1 MIFITGDTHGD
12 WKNRFKPECFPIG
25 QSLNRSDYVIVCG
38 DFGYWHDTDIERN
51 NLDWLEN
58 QPWTTLFVDGNHS
71 NFDRLKKLLVEEW
84 NGGKI
89 HKIRPHI
96 IHLMRGQVFTIDGKT
111 FFTFGG
117 AQSHDIRDGILE
129 TDDPRIAEWQYD
141 YCKMFRIN
149 HISWWQE
156 ELPSQKEMDEGI
168 ENLVK
173 YGNKVDYII
182 THCPPTKT

>member
-51 NLDWLEN
+51 NLDWLES

-71 NFDRLKKLLVEEW
+71 NFDRLKKLPVAEW
-84 NGGKI
+84 NGGTV

-96 IHLMRGQVFTIDGKT
+96 IHLMRGQVLLLMVKRSLHLVEHNLMIYEMVYWKLMTRELRNGNMI
-111 FFTFGG
+111 
-117 AQSHDIRDGILE
+117 
-129 TDDPRIAEWQYD
+129 IAR
-141 YCKMFRIN
+141 CF
-149 HISWWQE
+149 
-156 ELPSQKEMDEGI
+156 
-168 ENLVK
+168 V
-173 YGNKVDYII
+173 
-182 THCPPTKT
+182 

>member
-51 NLDWLEN
+51 NLDWLES

-71 NFDRLKKLLVEEW
+71 NFDRLKKLPIEEW
-84 NGGKI
+84 NDGKV

-96 IHLMRGQVFTIDGKT
+96 IHLMRGQVFTIDGKNFLLSVEHNLMIYEMVYWKLMT
-111 FFTFGG
+111 RELRNGNM
-117 AQSHDIRDGILE
+117 I
-129 TDDPRIAEWQYD
+129 IAK
-141 YCKMFRIN
+141 CF
-149 HISWWQE
+149 
-156 ELPSQKEMDEGI
+156 
-168 ENLVK
+168 V
-173 YGNKVDYII
+173 
-182 THCPPTKT
+182 

>member
-51 NLDWLEN
+51 NLDWLES

-96 IHLMRGQVFTIDGKT
+96 IHLMRGQVFTIDGKRSLLSVEHNLMIFEMVYWKLMT
-111 FFTFGG
+111 QELRNGNM
-117 AQSHDIRDGILE
+117 I
-129 TDDPRIAEWQYD
+129 IAR
-141 YCKMFRIN
+141 CF
-149 HISWWQE
+149 
-156 ELPSQKEMDEGI
+156 
-168 ENLVK
+168 V
-173 YGNKVDYII
+173 
-182 THCPPTKT
+182 

>member
-51 NLDWLEN
+51 NHDWLES

-71 NFDRLKKLLVEEW
+71 NFDRLKKLPVAEW
-84 NGGKI
+84 NGGTV

-96 IHLMRGQVFTIDGKT
+96 IHLMRG
-111 FFTFGG
+111 
-117 AQSHDIRDGILE
+117 
-129 TDDPRIAEWQYD
+129 
-141 YCKMFRIN
+141 
-149 HISWWQE
+149 
-156 ELPSQKEMDEGI
+156 
-168 ENLVK
+168 
-173 YGNKVDYII
+173 
-182 THCPPTKT
+182 